1 MNRMLRML
9 LAAAVALACGFS
21 ANADEGTTNETVG
34 DRLYVWAHPA
44 GVYNKEPYLK
54 GLNKSSTI
62 EPVDGVKFMGL
73 KNAYFIRYHD
83 VPSIPFDKYYEPFK
97 TLDRVVWSL
106 TGEAGATSVEER
118 KEVFKLAARNK
129 NISGFIMDDF
139 FKGMVFPEAKDK
151 AEANSPLPASLTP
164 KDLADLRPSLTVE
177 DRTLPLTVVVY
188 ATQIVPRARFHLEH
202 VDNVALWTWDPKELD
217 HLEQNLKKLEQ
228 LAPGKGILL
237 GCYLYDF
244 NHNTPI
250 PVDRMKLQVE
260 AGYRWLQQGRIKGM
274 IFLGT
279 PILDLG
285 FDAVDWTRDWIAKV
299 KNEPA
304 KGR

>member
-1 MNRMLRML
+1 MKRMIRLFL
-9 LAAAVALACGFS
+9 VASLAVLCSVS
-21 ANADEGTTNETVG
+21 AKADPGTSKDTVG

-44 GVYNKEPYLK
+44 GAYNNEPYLK
-54 GLNKSSTI
+54 GIKPSTI

-73 KNAYFIRYHD
+73 KNAYFIRYNN
-83 VPSIPFDKYYEPFK
+83 VPAIPFDPYYEPFK
-97 TLDRVVWSL
+97 SLDRVVWSL
-106 TGEAGATSVEER
+106 TGAAGLTSAEER
-118 KEVFKLAARNK
+118 KEVFTLAAKHK
-129 NISGFIMDDF
+129 NITGFIMDDF
-139 FKGMVFPEAKDK
+139 FKDMTPPAPKDN

-164 KDLADLRPSLTVE
+164 KNLADLRPSLTIE
-177 DRTLPLTVVVY
+177 DRSLPLTVVVY
-188 ATQIVPRARFHLEH
+188 STQIVPRARFHLEH

-217 HLEQNLKKLEQ
+217 HLEQNLKKLEE

-250 PVDRMKLQVE
+250 PVDRMKQQVDL
-260 AGYRWLQQGRIKGM
+260 GYRWLQQGRIKGM

-285 FDAVDWTRDWIAKV
+285 LDAVTWTRDWIATV
-299 KNEPA
+299 RNEA
-304 KGR
+304 LNGR